1 MYVSLLRLLVDA
13 SEQSPMLY
21 LGLIA
26 VLMAS
31 WGLIVAVIADVTVKL
46 FDEPV
51 SRPRSGLRR

>member
-51 SRPRSGLRR
+51 NRPRSGLRR